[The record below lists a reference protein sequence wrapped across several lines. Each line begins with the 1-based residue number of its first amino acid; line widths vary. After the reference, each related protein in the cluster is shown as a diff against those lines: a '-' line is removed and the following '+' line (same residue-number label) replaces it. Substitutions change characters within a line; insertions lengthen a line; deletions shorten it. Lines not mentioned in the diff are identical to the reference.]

1 MRTDS
6 RLSSQL
12 LFSAELRVLCSC
24 SAHGRRFPACVAQP
38 VRPVRYPTPAALLP
52 VIILAFTQT
61 AALLHLKITSTS
73 RPLERC
79 LPRRCNRP
87 GTKAEPFAPHFRQLR
102 SALVP
107 RSRGT
112 PEPAVTTRAKHRPT
126 RRFTPRPRPVADHWR
141 SSLTGN
147 PAIRKRAHQTRAS
160 NETKNVPL
168 RYMTFPVPQAR
179 YAMFRSRSRLLAL
192 IRHRRLAARW

>member
-61 AALLHLKITSTS
+61 AALHLKITSTS

-79 LPRRCNRP
+79 LQRRCNRS
-87 GTKAEPFAPHFRQLR
+87 GTKAEPFPPHFRQPR

-107 RSRGT
+107 CSRGT
-112 PEPAVTTRAKHRPT
+112 PEPAVTTRAKH

-147 PAIRKRAHQTRAS
+147 PAIRKSAHQTRAS

-179 YAMFRSRSRLLAL
+179 YAMFRPRSRLLPL
-192 IRHRRLAARW
+192 IRRHRLAARW